1 MPIGRTGSR
10 LRTAMV
16 AAGKAKRSDGL
27 LLIGFMEGFSTVGTL
42 VESRGYPADYLP
54 RSGRAPTP
62 PHGPK
67 AYFGNVTA
75 RDDNLHRVL
84 GTT

>member
-1 MPIGRTGSR
+1 MASGWTGSR
-10 LRTAMV
+10 LRTGIV

-27 LLIGFMEGFSTVGTL
+27 LSIGFMEGFSTVGTL

-54 RSGRAPTP
+54 RSGRASTP

-75 RDDNLHRVL
+75 RDDILHCVL
-84 GTT
+84 ETT